1 MRGYLER
8 KVEPSEPLELLGDV
22 TELPFLK
29 VALAFVPGP
38 QCAPHG
44 PLALLHHDA
53 PVQGAPP
60 QRCSSLM
67 VYRLIVVHLHQ
78 LLPHR
83 HRRRVGGERRVSH
96 GGIREARPPQ
106 RGAGRG

>member
-8 KVEPSEPLELLGDV
+8 KVEPSELLELLGDA
-22 TELPFLK
+22 TELPLLK

-38 QCAPHG
+38 QRAPHR
-44 PLALLHHDA
+44 PLALPHRDA

-83 HRRRVGGERRVSH
+83 HRRRVGGEHRVSH
-96 GGIREARPPQ
+96 GGIREARPAQ